1 MADRSA
7 VEGLPYRELV
17 KLAQSVGITDVKIL
31 MPANRQKLVEAV
43 LTVQRENADVSK
55 TIVCSLVALVRTLA
69 VPAAAVATAA
79 VASTEDGKKALM
91 KAWPTVA
98 MFCEWCLPTPTA
110 GLRLLPGRFTRRL
123 VRLVC
128 CNH

>member
-17 KLAQSVGITDVKIL
+17 KLAQSVGITDVRML
-31 MPANRQKLVEAV
+31 MPANRQTLVEAV
-43 LTVQRENADVSK
+43 LTVQQENVDASK
-55 TIVCSLVALVRTLA
+55 KRGCSLVALARILA
-69 VPAAAVATAA
+69 VPAAAVATTAA
-79 VASTEDGKKALM
+79 ASTEDGKEALM
-91 KAWPTVA
+91 EAWPSVA

-110 GLRLLPGRFTRRL
+110 GVRLLPGRPTGRL

-128 CNH
+128 CNC